1 LIWLLNFCMLKL
13 IFFLNI
19 FGLKLCL
26 FLLIYQSVLL
36 FKYSWFYIFILLSC
50 ILNIFDFINLFHLV
64 LFCFCN
70 NFFFLLRNYFVFQ
83 RILLGTWSL
92 QKYRLPTFKYFALLS
107 ACTIFI
113 IISFIDFSKLFWLS
127 CFIFLSHY
135 IFQI

>member
-1 LIWLLNFCMLKL
+1 MIWLLNFCLLKL
-13 IFFLNI
+13 IFLLII
-19 FGLKLCL
+19 FGLNLS
-26 FLLIYQSVLL
+26 FILLIYQCVFL
-36 FKYSWFYIFILLSC
+36 FKYSWFHIFILLSC
-50 ILNIFDFINLFHLV
+50 ILNIFNFINLFHLV
-64 LFCFCN
+64 LFFFYN
-70 NFFFLLRNYFVFQ
+70 NFLFFLWNYFVFQ

-127 CFIFLSHY
+127 CFIFLSHH